1 MAQDGKSQMNIWNEA
16 LTTKEKVDKAV
27 KNLLRSEAEYEAI
40 IQALTDKGVTKDN
53 LEALK
58 VKPKYKA
65 YKTECLKRALEGF
78 GKEDAEA
85 IALEQDEDLDFI
97 KE

>member
-27 KNLLRSEAEYEAI
+27 KNLLRSEAEYDAI
-40 IQALTDKGVTKDN
+40 ILALTSKGVTKDN

-58 VKPKYKA
+58 AKPKYA
-65 YKTECLKRALEGF
+65 TFRTECYKRALEGF
-78 GKEDAEA
+78 GVEDAEA
-85 IALEQDEDLDFI
+85 KALEQDEDLDFI

>member
-40 IQALTDKGVTKDN
+40 IQALGDKGVT
-53 LEALK
+53 
-58 VKPKYKA
+58 KA

-85 IALEQDEDLDFI
+85 IALEQDEDLDFV

>member
-27 KNLLRSEAEYEAI
+27 KNLLRSEAEYDAI
-40 IQALTDKGVTKDN
+40 IQAVTKDN

-58 VKPKYKA
+58 AKPKYA
-65 YKTECLKRALEGF
+65 TFRTECYKRALEGF
-78 GKEDAEA
+78 GVEDAEA
-85 IALEQDEDLDFI
+85 KALEQDEDLDFI

>member
-40 IQALTDKGVTKDN
+40 IQALSDKGVTKEN

-58 VKPKYKA
+58 TKPKYTTFKA
-65 YKTECLKRALEGF
+65 ECLKRALDGF
-78 GKEDAEA
+78 GVEDAEA
-85 IALEQDEDLDFI
+85 KVLEQDNDLDFI
-97 KE
+97 KD

>member
-27 KNLLRSEAEYEAI
+27 KNLLRSEAEYDAI
-40 IQALTDKGVTKDN
+40 IQALTSKGVTKDN

-58 VKPKYKA
+58 AKPK
-65 YKTECLKRALEGF
+65 GF
-78 GKEDAEA
+78 RRFWG
-85 IALEQDEDLDFI
+85 
-97 KE
+97 

>member
-40 IQALTDKGVTKDN
+40 IQALG
-53 LEALK
+53 ALK

-85 IALEQDEDLDFI
+85 IALEQDEDLDFV